1 MKGDVCNSI
10 LLFYVLG
17 VLVIIPLQ
25 KHYFFSLMDIIL
37 AVESVWVA
45 LAVLYTLDLDSRVED
60 LVLSSAHVSD
70 CGKRLQ
76 WLD

>member
-70 CGKRLQ
+70 CRKRLQ

>member
-1 MKGDVCNSI
+1 
-10 LLFYVLG
+10 
-17 VLVIIPLQ
+17 
-25 KHYFFSLMDIIL
+25 MDIIL